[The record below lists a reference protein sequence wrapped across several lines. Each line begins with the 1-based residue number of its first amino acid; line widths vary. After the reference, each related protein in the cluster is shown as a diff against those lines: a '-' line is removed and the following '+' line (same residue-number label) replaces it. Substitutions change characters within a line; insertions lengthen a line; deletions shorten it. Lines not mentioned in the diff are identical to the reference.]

1 MANIAKQEERI
12 KIYERVRDQLVIE
25 ADIILRQLTEIER
38 HLDIEYAILDE
49 MSAPLDSN
57 DFPDDNTAVI

>member
-12 KIYERVRDQLVIE
+12 KIYERARDQLVIE

-49 MSAPLDSN
+49 MSAPFDSN